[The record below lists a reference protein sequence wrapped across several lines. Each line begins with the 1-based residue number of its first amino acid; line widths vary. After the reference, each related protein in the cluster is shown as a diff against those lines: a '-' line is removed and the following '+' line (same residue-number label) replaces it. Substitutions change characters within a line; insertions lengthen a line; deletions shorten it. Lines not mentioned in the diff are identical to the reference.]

1 MSLPMQTGP
10 SIRICW
16 NERPL
21 CPAGKVYLRIHH
33 QSNAV
38 CPGIP
43 VFAKLAEVPGTPVFV
58 ELTGV

>member
-1 MSLPMQTGP
+1 MKGLFV
-10 SIRICW
+10 R
-16 NERPL
+16 L
-21 CPAGKVYLRIHH
+21 GKPIYGLIHH

-58 ELTGV
+58 ELTGA